1 MDFNACA
8 FSDDEV
14 ELLGAG
20 EVADA
25 RVGDVGRLVSRHHV
39 VPHAHPHRR
48 RPSCSPNG
56 REEGEGGKGREREEG
71 P

>member
-39 VPHAHPHRR
+39 VPHAHLR
-48 RPSCSPNG
+48 RPRKEKAEKVGSETKA
-56 REEGEGGKGREREEG
+56 RKGF
-71 P
+71 